1 MIDRDIMVLFK
12 IMATAGMDRD
22 KDVRL
27 EARDYE
33 HDSNAVG
40 NLTKGHTVEYN
51 LSLNV
56 FSSMPEDESEEEEE
70 DAVE

>member
-12 IMATAGMDRD
+12 IMATAGMDRN

-51 LSLNV
+51 LTLNV
-56 FSSMPEDESEEEEE
+56 FSSMPEEEE
-70 DAVE
+70 DDAAEQ